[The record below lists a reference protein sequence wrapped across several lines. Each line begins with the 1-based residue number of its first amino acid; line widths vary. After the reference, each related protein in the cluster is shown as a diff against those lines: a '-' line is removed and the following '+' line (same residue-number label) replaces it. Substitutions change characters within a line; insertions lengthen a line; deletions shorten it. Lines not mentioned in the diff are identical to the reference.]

1 MYRPIEK
8 KKRNFELVMDQIE
21 EAIFNGELKPG
32 DRLMSE
38 RDFAEKLQVSRT
50 TIREAFRVIEALD
63 VIEIRPGD
71 GAILKRP
78 SVSGSITPISLFL
91 NDHHESFQNIHE
103 TRMILESGI
112 AKLAA
117 ERRTKEELER
127 IEKYYVRIVHS
138 TTIEDVI
145 EADLAFHKSILEA
158 SKNPTLIYLGESL
171 LELIEYGIRET
182 RKVLYEQG
190 GENEIS
196 ANQHKQIYEA
206 IRDQQPEAAN
216 NLMTKHLKYTA
227 QKSLEIRGKK

>member
-21 EAIFNGELKPG
+21 GAIFNGALKPG

-38 RDFAEKLQVSRT
+38 RDFAEKLKVSRT
-50 TIREAFRVIEALD
+50 SIREAFRVIEALD
-63 VIEIRPGD
+63 VVEIRPGD

-78 SVSGSITPISLFL
+78 SINGSITPLSLFL
-91 NDHHESFQNIHE
+91 NDDNEAFQNIHE

-112 AKLAA
+112 ARLAA
-117 ERRTKEELER
+117 ERRTKEELNQ
-127 IEKYYVRIVHS
+127 IEKNYLGIVQS
-138 TTIEDVI
+138 THIEDVI
-145 EADLAFHKSILEA
+145 EADIAFHKSILEA

-182 RKVLYEQG
+182 REVLFEQV

-196 ANQHKQIYEA
+196 ANQHKYIYEA
-206 IRDQQPEAAN
+206 IRDQQPEAAYH
-216 NLMTKHLKYTA
+216 LMTEHLKYTT
-227 QKSLEIRGKK
+227 QKSLEIRGK